1 MSIGLLRR
9 RVDGLAHP
17 EAYGG
22 KAKLQVY
29 ALRSGKRGVFA
40 PGERREPNSGHARH
54 AFALHVRSLG
64 RRAILALLFSGALS
78 GQFASAQQAGQEDT
92 VPPPDAPAASSGDTS
107 RPDPA
112 TSDDAGPAD
121 AEEPASSDVEV
132 VPLPLTGP
140 AYRLADKAYAELE
153 AGDYDAAIADTREA
167 LRQRPDVQRLK
178 YLLVDALVAAGQRD
192 EAAATIEGFLQSSPD
207 DTRLLDTLAML
218 RAGPAGPTPA
228 FLAAR
233 DAYAAYAARN
243 YRLAVA
249 RAEDAVRLDPDN
261 AAYRRLLA
269 NARAAIAASRPDP
282 GFVAAQAAYRAYD
295 AGRFEEA
302 ASSARTAVRLDP
314 GNRSYRLLLADAL
327 SGAGNPEQALGV
339 LEALPGQDRYDI
351 VSRKAVAEAAL
362 ENWDAAA
369 AAYRQARR
377 MAPTAADRASAA
389 AGEIRATA
397 AAGDSAEAGLLFD
410 AANSAGALAPLSD
423 LDRAYTAVA
432 AGREAAALSAFDAAR
447 AAGKVRGTTNFDA
460 AYAAKHAFQNADALG
475 YFRSGI
481 DDAVAAGQDINDPTL
496 FAIRRDVSDLAR
508 VWGAYLTLSHAPLG
522 AAQAGSGVSSFTN
535 GSAITQL
542 GAEVFWRP
550 PVIGYRDGALF
561 EFFARDFI
569 TLHDESGGPTGF
581 STQQGM
587 VGARW
592 KPLKDWNL
600 VFEVAKLI
608 KLGSDA
614 RNDTVLRTAFSEG
627 MGTDLRV
634 DVPSWWMW
642 QVYGEVD
649 YYLENPQTIVL
660 ADGRVGRSFRL
671 DALSDRLVATPFVGI
686 SQSYDSSLATA
697 EALGAGPGIALRYW
711 FREDT
716 YNAPRSY
723 VDASIRYHARLT
735 GDDRAE
741 GVFGGITFY
750 Y

>member
-1 MSIGLLRR
+1 MS
-9 RVDGLAHP
+9 V
-17 EAYGG
+17 
-22 KAKLQVY
+22 
-29 ALRSGKRGVFA
+29 LRSGKLARFA
-40 PGERREPNSGHARH
+40 PRSWRGLTSRSAARNV
-54 AFALHVRSLG
+54 ASVGGALG
-64 RRAILALLFSGALS
+64 RPLVLALLVFGMPQGTSA
-78 GQFASAQQAGQEDT
+78 FAQDAGSEST
-92 VPPPDAPAASSGDTS
+92 VPAEAVPAGAPSADAPQPDT
-107 RPDPA
+107 A
-112 TSDDAGPAD
+112 PAD
-121 AEEPASSDVEV
+121 GEQPSLAAEPADDPVEV

-140 AYRLADKAYAELE
+140 AYLLADKAYAELE
-153 AGDYDAAIADTREA
+153 AGNFDAAIADVREA

-178 YLLVDALVAAGQRD
+178 YLLVDALVAAGRHD
-192 EAAATIEGFLQSSPD
+192 EAETTIEGYLTAAPAD
-207 DTRLLDTLAML
+207 VRLLDTLATL
-218 RAGPAGPTPA
+218 RAGPEGPTPA

-233 DAYAAYAARN
+233 DAYAAYAARQ
-243 YRLAVA
+243 YGRAIA
-249 RAEDAVRLDPDN
+249 RAEEAVRLEPDN
-261 AAYRRLLA
+261 AAYRKLLA
-269 NARAAIAASRPDP
+269 NARAAVVASRPDP
-282 GFVAAQAAYRAYD
+282 AFVAAQEAYRAYD
-295 AGRFEEA
+295 ARRYDEA
-302 ASSARTAVRLDP
+302 VSRARTAVRLAP
-314 GNRSYRLLLADAL
+314 GKRSYRLLLADAL
-327 SGAGNPEQALGV
+327 SGAGHPDQALGV
-339 LEALPGQDRYDI
+339 VGALHGQDRYDV
-351 VSRKAVAEAAL
+351 VSRRAVAETVL

-377 MAPTAADRASAA
+377 LAPTAADHASAA

-397 AAGDSAEAGLLFD
+397 AAGDTAEAGRLFD
-410 AANSAGALAPLSD
+410 AANSDGALAPLSD

-432 AGREAAALSAFDAAR
+432 AGRDAAALSAFDAAR
-447 AAGKVRGTTNFDA
+447 AAGKVRGTINFDA

-475 YFRSGI
+475 YFKSGI
-481 DDAVAAGQDINDPTL
+481 DDAVAAGQDVDDPTL
-496 FAIRRDVSDLAR
+496 FAIRRDVSDLTR

-542 GAEVFWRP
+542 GAEIFWRP

-561 EFFARDFI
+561 EVFARDFI

-649 YYLENPQTIVL
+649 YYLENPQTIML

-671 DALSDRLVATPFVGI
+671 DGISDRLVATPFVGI

-711 FREDT
+711 FREDR
-716 YNAPRSY
+716 YHAPRSY
-723 VDASIRYHARLT
+723 VDANIRYHARLA

>member
-1 MSIGLLRR
+1 MLRCPAN
-9 RVDGLAHP
+9 GPP
-17 EAYGG
+17 E
-22 KAKLQVY
+22 
-29 ALRSGKRGVFA
+29 RGVADTAGGRVAAIALSLLLGAASLVPPAFA
-40 PGERREPNSGHARH
+40 QQSGPGEALPSTAGYGTGSPDDAVASEPVTEPIAP
-54 AFALHVRSLG
+54 
-64 RRAILALLFSGALS
+64 
-78 GQFASAQQAGQEDT
+78 SAAAGQ
-92 VPPPDAPAASSGDTS
+92 PAG
-107 RPDPA
+107 
-112 TSDDAGPAD
+112 
-121 AEEPASSDVEV
+121 DVEI

-140 AYRLADKAYAELE
+140 AFRLAEKAYAELE
-153 AGDYDAAIADTREA
+153 AGNHDAAIADTREA

-178 YLLVDALVAAGQRD
+178 YLLVEALVAAGRRD
-192 EAAATIEGFLQSSPD
+192 EAESTIETYLQSSPA

-233 DAYAAYAARN
+233 DAYAAYAARK
-243 YRLAVA
+243 YALAVA
-249 RAEDAVRLDPDN
+249 KAEAALALDPDN

-282 GFVAAQAAYRAYD
+282 AFVAAQGAYRAYD
-295 AGRFEEA
+295 AGRYDEA
-302 ASSARTAVRLDP
+302 VTQARAALRLDP
-314 GNRSYRLLLADAL
+314 GKRSYSLLLADAL
-327 SGAGNPEQALGV
+327 SAAGHPDQALGV
-339 LEALPGQDRYDI
+339 LAALPGQDRYDI
-351 VSRKAVAEAAL
+351 VSRTAVAEAAQ

-369 AAYRQARR
+369 SAYRQAASV
-377 MAPTAADRASAA
+377 APNRSDRASAV

-397 AAGDSAEAGLLFD
+397 AAGDKAEARRLFDTAEAG
-410 AANSAGALAPLSD
+410 GTLAPLSD
-423 LDRAYTAVA
+423 LDRAYIAA
-432 AGREAAALSAFDAAR
+432 DAGRDDAALSAFDAAR
-447 AAGKVRGTTNFDA
+447 DAGQVRGPVNFDA
-460 AYAAKHAFQNADALG
+460 AYAAKRAFRNADAVG
-475 YFRSGI
+475 YFKSGI
-481 DDAVAAGQDINDPTL
+481 DDAVAANQDINDPTL
-496 FAIRRDVSDLAR
+496 FAIRRDVSDLTR

-522 AAQAGSGVSSFTN
+522 VAQAGSGVSSFTN

-660 ADGRVGRSFRL
+660 ADARMGRSFRL
-671 DALSDRLVATPFVGI
+671 DGISDRLVATPFVGI
-686 SQSYDSSLATA
+686 SESYDSSLATA

-723 VDASIRYHARLT
+723 VDASIRYHAKLT

-741 GVFGGITFY
+741 GLFGGITFY

>member
-1 MSIGLLRR
+1 MNPS
-9 RVDGLAHP
+9 
-17 EAYGG
+17 
-22 KAKLQVY
+22 
-29 ALRSGKRGVFA
+29 
-40 PGERREPNSGHARH
+40 
-54 AFALHVRSLG
+54 AFAQDPG
-64 RRAILALLFSGALS
+64 
-78 GQFASAQQAGQEDT
+78 QAGAAPET
-92 VPPPDAPAASSGDTS
+92 AGPGTGSSTNAARPDGEPAAAPAAEPTESG
-107 RPDPA
+107 
-112 TSDDAGPAD
+112 
-121 AEEPASSDVEV
+121 VEI

-140 AYRLADKAYAELE
+140 AYLLAQKAYAELD
-153 AGDYDAAIADTREA
+153 AGDYDAAIAHTREA

-178 YLLVDALVAAGQRD
+178 YLLVDALVAAGRRD
-192 EAAATIEGFLQSSPD
+192 EAEAAIEGYLASTPS
-207 DTRLLDTLAML
+207 DTRLQETLAML
-218 RAGPAGPTPA
+218 RAGPEGPTPA

-233 DAYAAYAARN
+233 DAYAAYAARK
-243 YRLAVA
+243 YERAVA
-249 RAEDAVRLDPDN
+249 RAEDALRLDPGN
-261 AAYRRLLA
+261 AAYRKLLA
-269 NARAAIAASRPDP
+269 NAKAAIVASRPDP
-282 GFVAAQAAYRAYD
+282 SFVAAQAAYRAYD
-295 AGRFEEA
+295 AGRYDEA
-302 ASSARTAVRLDP
+302 ISSARTAVRLAP
-314 GNRSYRLLLADAL
+314 GNRGYSLLLADAL
-327 SGAGNPEQALGV
+327 SAAGHPDQSLAVLGT
-339 LEALPGQDRYDI
+339 LPDPDRYDV
-351 VSRKAVAEAAL
+351 VSRMAVAEADL
-362 ENWDAAA
+362 ENWTAAA
-369 AAYRQARR
+369 SAYRQARLV
-377 MAPTAADRASAA
+377 APNETDRATAV

-397 AAGDSAEAGLLFD
+397 AAGDKAAAARLFD
-410 AANSAGALAPLSD
+410 EANAAGALAALSD
-423 LDRAYTAVA
+423 LDRAYTAANV
-432 AGREAAALSAFDAAR
+432 GRDAAALAAFDAAR
-447 AAGKVRGTTNFDA
+447 EAGKVHGTVNFDA
-460 AYAAKHAFQNADALG
+460 AYAAKHAFQNADAVG
-475 YFRSGI
+475 YFKSGI

-496 FAIRRDVSDLAR
+496 FAIRRDVSDLTR

-600 VFEVAKLI
+600 VFEVAKLV

-649 YYLENPQTIVL
+649 YYLENPQTIAL
-660 ADGRVGRSFRL
+660 ADARVGRSFRL
-671 DALSDRLVATPFVGI
+671 DGISDRLVATPFVGI
-686 SQSYDSSLATA
+686 SESYDSSLATA

-723 VDASIRYHARLT
+723 VDASIRYHAKLT

-741 GVFGGITFY
+741 GLFGGITFY